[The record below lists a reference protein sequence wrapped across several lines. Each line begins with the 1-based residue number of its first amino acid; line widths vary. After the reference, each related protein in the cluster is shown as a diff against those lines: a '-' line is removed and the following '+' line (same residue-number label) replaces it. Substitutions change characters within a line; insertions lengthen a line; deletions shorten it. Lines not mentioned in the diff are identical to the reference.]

1 VSFPTWAK
9 LVLAIVIAAIDY
21 TQTTS
26 LIALSNEAKFGIGLV
41 STIAGVIAAFQTQA
55 TRLVRRARGLPA

>member
-1 VSFPTWAK
+1 MTFPTWAK
-9 LVLAIVIAAIDY
+9 LLLAVVIAAVDY

-26 LIALSNEAKFGIGLV
+26 LLTLSNEVKFGIGLV